1 MRGEKSCIRQ
11 LKSVLEKA
19 AGAALL
25 QLHQPKSAIQFSAIH
40 PVAAKI
46 AELTGGEAVDGWKT
60 TLPDDEIMVAV
71 VDCGGTV
78 RCGVYPKKG
87 INTVNLMPVGKA
99 GPLANFITEDNYVS
113 AVREKNI
120 EAIDDDLLTENI
132 Q

>member
-25 QLHQPKSAIQFSAIH
+25 QLQ
-40 PVAAKI
+40 I

>member
-1 MRGEKSCIRQ
+1 MKRG
-11 LKSVLEKA
+11 
-19 AGAALL
+19 G
-25 QLHQPKSAIQFSAIH
+25 IH

-46 AELTGGEAVDGWKT
+46 AELTGGEAVDGWRT
-60 TLPDDEIMVAV
+60 TIPDDEIMVAV